1 MEVAAVVRD
10 GGSRCGHREVASD
23 GPGRPLDQ
31 PCGVRAFFLR
41 FASLRFRFTL
51 GFS

>member
-1 MEVAAVVRD
+1 M
-10 GGSRCGHREVASD
+10 CSD
-23 GPGRPLDQ
+23 GPGRPTDQ